1 MDERTNFTSRRQS
14 PSFRHGMKWKA
25 GPSGGVESRSLTPFV
40 IFGTNS
46 PPCGGTGSQERE
58 PSPELA
64 ALTSNRG
71 ARGVAMFWLLDG
83 KAQREQ
89 GGRGGGRGASASPR
103 VA

>member
-1 MDERTNFTSRRQS
+1 
-14 PSFRHGMKWKA
+14 MKWKA

-64 ALTSNRG
+64 ALTENSWG
-71 ARGVAMFWLLDG
+71 AGVAMFSLLAEPNG
-83 KAQREQ
+83 GLGPWGAQ
-89 GGRGGGRGASASPR
+89 GGRGEREAQVPE
-103 VA
+103 

>member
-1 MDERTNFTSRRQS
+1 
-14 PSFRHGMKWKA
+14 MKWKA

-64 ALTSNRG
+64 ALTENSWG
-71 ARGVAMFWLLDG
+71 AGVAMFSLLAEPNG
-83 KAQREQ
+83 GLGPWGAQ
-89 GGRGGGRGASASPR
+89 GCRGERQAQARSEAGQR
-103 VA
+103 

>member
-1 MDERTNFTSRRQS
+1 
-14 PSFRHGMKWKA
+14 MKWKA

-64 ALTSNRG
+64 ALTSNSWG
-71 ARGVAMFWLLDG
+71 AGVAMFSLLAEPNG
-83 KAQREQ
+83 GLGREASM
-89 GGRGGGRGASASPR
+89 GGGVDARPR
-103 VA
+103 SRNEAGQR